1 MFERGGEIFDRLIL
15 QFLFGVQS
23 FIARWFNFIK
33 AYTLVIWLVM
43 IQISNWNEIV
53 CDLGYSGICEFDKDN
68 RNKKWVIWEAV
79 GGVSSN
85 NCSTPTRDRQ
95 VNRQIINLCRLEKQS
110 NFETNRD
117 SLRIY
122 SMINVLSRLL
132 FMIYIYSFLWYL
144 FQQQRNKFR
153 YMNEYISKFG
163 LLLGNLPLINSFNRS
178 VFLIG
183 ELLYRGVINVIIMH
197 TAR

>member
-33 AYTLVIWLVM
+33 AYTLVIWLIM

-53 CDLGYSGICEFDKDN
+53 CSVILVIPEYVNLIKTIVIKSESFEK
-68 RNKKWVIWEAV
+68 RWVESPATIV
-79 GGVSSN
+79 RLPRV
-85 NCSTPTRDRQ
+85 
-95 VNRQIINLCRLEKQS
+95 VNRQIINLCHLEKQS

-122 SMINVLSRLL
+122 SVINVLSRLL